1 MFAKVIDG
9 KCLTS
14 CNIFPVVV
22 QFIKDYVTG
31 PYTMI
36 CSPQT
41 SLANEYSQIKKNSS
55 LHQISQ

>member
-14 CNIFPVVV
+14 CTIFPVVV

-41 SLANEYSQIKKNSS
+41 SLANEYSQI
-55 LHQISQ
+55 